1 MLTRHT
7 AVGGAKEAWMA
18 ESFRIST
25 GLSKAS
31 LLVSGALIAGGV
43 AACDPPPAT
52 PDAAVA
58 ADDAFTPP
66 MADAFVPP
74 GEDAGMME
82 MPDAFMEPADAFAP
96 PPDAFMLDAFVP
108 PRPARTAPTNG
119 SAIVLS
125 QDDAVAVATNRQ
137 AGTISVFNVTASG
150 TPSLSRTA
158 LIDVAGLEPWAAVIG
173 NDDSTAFVVLRESH
187 QVARIRN
194 LRTTPVMDV
203 ARVDTGSEP
212 TGIAISPNGRFLY
225 VPCWAEGTVTVIDA
239 VLFTVSRTIDLNDD
253 LVATG
258 DLGTVTAR
266 PGLAHP
272 RAIVVTNDGDT
283 DDSDETVWVTE
294 YFGQHRTSGLPA
306 DDSAFD
312 VAKEGIVY
320 RFGAEGGAAM
330 DPVRIA
336 PVTDTGFVDSNGATT
351 GCFPNQLQTAA
362 LSQGRLY
369 LTGVCASP
377 RGPTGPVI
385 DMATGLPV
393 AEARG
398 TANFKTEVHTTIFV
412 VDAATAAELPAQRVL
427 LPRAFQTRYDMAS
440 PAVPDDATRRIPL
453 IASDLAFVPASGIGY
468 LTSYGSDAVFRVSFN
483 ADGTLREVGATAA
496 HFINLAPSGMPAGR
510 LPMGIAIANAGSG
523 LALTINETTRN
534 VSMITLSTQAVV
546 GATEATTVPAA
557 DSTEAHLLDGRRFF
571 VTGLGRWSFR
581 GQGWNSCEACHGDG
595 LTDNVTWFFARGP
608 RQSTSLDGSY
618 DSADPTQ
625 RRVFNWTAIFD
636 EMHDFELN
644 TRGNSGGIGAV
655 VDSVSSPAAVADR
668 IHFDGS
674 APTPRG
680 PDGHHDPAG
689 GPQRRRDVDDAGRLE
704 PGPLDARG
712 LGSHRRVGAHGS
724 LAARA
729 RGPRR
734 RGRDGWPH
742 ALRDEQLR
750 GLPRHDDVDQLARLL
765 HAERGQQR
773 RRGPAPHDEL
783 HGARHV
789 PGGAQP
795 AHRDGHPH
803 RLAPLPGGRDGRRER
818 PDPVRAARRR
828 DLPRLGHH
836 ADPPERLARRHPRGA
851 HEHDDRR
858 AGPERLQPALA
869 PRWGRRRA
877 LLPRRQ
883 RAHARGGL
891 RSGVRGALPGAQRE
905 LPPLGGSRDAGPPD
919 RRVPPLDRRGHDG
932 RRGADARLLP
942 AALPHVPLSLL

>member
-1 MLTRHT
+1 
-7 AVGGAKEAWMA
+7 MA

-52 PDAAVA
+52 PDAAMA

-82 MPDAFMEPADAFAP
+82 MPDAFMEPADAFMP

-119 SAIVLS
+119 GAIVLT

-194 LRTTPVMDV
+194 LRTTPVLDV
-203 ARVDTGSEP
+203 TRVETGSEP

-272 RAIVVTNDGDT
+272 RAVVVTNDGDT

-320 RFGAEGGAAM
+320 RFGADGGAAM

-369 LTGVCASP
+369 VTGVCASP

-427 LPRAFQTRYDMAS
+427 LPRAFQSRYDMAA

-510 LPMGIAIANAGSG
+510 LPMGIAITNGGSG
-523 LALTINETTRN
+523 LALTVNETTRN

-546 GATEATTVPAA
+546 GAVEATTVPAA
-557 DSTEAHLLDGRRFF
+557 DSVEAHLLDGRRFF

-655 VDSVSSPAAVADR
+655 VDSVSSPIAVADR

-674 APTPRG
+674 APTPTGQTATTTPQAGLNGAVTSMMPGGTNPVLSTLADWDHLAAWARTVRSPHG
-680 PDGHHDPAG
+680 PVGLTAA
-689 GPQRRRDVDDAGRLE
+689 DVTAGRTLFE
-704 PGPLDARG
+704 TNNCAGCHGTTMWTNSRVFYTPNEANNAGAG
-712 LGSHRRVGAHGS
+712 L
-724 LAARA
+724 
-729 RGPRR
+729 
-734 RGRDGWPH
+734 
-742 ALRDEQLR
+742 LRMTNYT
-750 GLPRHDDVDQLARLL
+750 A
-765 HAERGQQR
+765 
-773 RRGPAPHDEL
+773 PAMF
-783 HGARHV
+783 
-789 PGGAQP
+789 
-795 AHRDGHPH
+795 
-803 RLAPLPGGRDGRRER
+803 
-818 PDPVRAARRR
+818 
-828 DLPRLGHH
+828 
-836 ADPPERLARRHPRGA
+836 
-851 HEHDDRR
+851 
-858 AGPERLQPALA
+858 
-869 PRWGRRRA
+869 
-877 LLPRRQ
+877 
-883 RAHARGGL
+883 
-891 RSGVRGALPGAQRE
+891 
-905 LPPLGGSRDAGPPD
+905 
-919 RRVPPLDRRGHDG
+919 
-932 RRGADARLLP
+932 P
-942 AALPHVPLSLL
+942 AALNPPTAMGTRTASLRFPAGATAGANDQIQCVLRAVGTFPSTGTMPILPSGSPVVIREVRTNMTTDAQGLSGFNPPSLLDGVAGAPYFHAGNARTLEEVFDPAFEAHYQALSENFLLAGDRATQVRQIVAFLLSIDEDTTAVAAPTLGYSPQLCPTSL